1 MVCIGYLLSL
11 MSRVSNKYIPTGGST
26 RIKEKGTFFFSRQIM
41 DMDSKDYYFSFSK
54 YLLKYDLQGAIKYLI
69 NLGLIFNKT

>member
-1 MVCIGYLLSL
+1 
-11 MSRVSNKYIPTGGST
+11 
-26 RIKEKGTFFFSRQIM
+26 M

>member
-1 MVCIGYLLSL
+1 
-11 MSRVSNKYIPTGGST
+11 MSRVSNKYVPTGGENKDK
-26 RIKEKGTFFFSRQIM
+26 RERDFFFFPRQIM